1 MKITLYF
8 KQIKQIP
15 FHSLW
20 TWGKEQLRHQL
31 FIAQLIL
38 QFWNRQ
44 IANKN
49 RQRKHSSIPD
59 IGRKFLL
66 AKTAKKFVNVSGSNI
81 LVATCTSLTVQLTS
95 HDRRKSNV
103 EQAARNIR
111 APFETAVKLQHKELC
126 QNKIES
132 QAAREVVKKNWHHF
146 FYEYIRKSV
155 DRNNGMDAKES
166 SILYL
171 LDKIHHPTS
180 DEIKILEIKEG
191 YIGWQPMTVWLGI
204 QIISIYS
211 LSDLDVSNV
220 TYVFIIFTQ
229 DFHVLFCFVVFLFSA
244 KD

>member
-1 MKITLYF
+1 MLQSGICGKITDN
-8 KQIKQIP
+8 
-15 FHSLW
+15 
-20 TWGKEQLRHQL
+20 
-31 FIAQLIL
+31 AQRLC
-38 QFWNRQ
+38 
-44 IANKN
+44 NK
-49 RQRKHSSIPD
+49 
-59 IGRKFLL
+59 
-66 AKTAKKFVNVSGSNI
+66 
-81 LVATCTSLTVQLTS
+81 ATS
-95 HDRRKSNV
+95 
-103 EQAARNIR
+103 
-111 APFETAVKLQHKELC
+111 FETAVKLQHKELC

-191 YIGWQPMTVWLGI
+191 YIGWQPMTVWLGM

-211 LSDLDVSNV
+211 LSQLDVSNV

-229 DFHVLFCFVVFLFSA
+229 DFHVLFCFVLFFFFPA